1 MDLNFARQMVL
12 PCVVCAVTFAAALM
26 MAIVG
31 GVAGTRLLS
40 AYVEVGIWAA
50 IVAFIAWMLI
60 PWLREPAL
68 RKLGPVT
75 AASAMVRERWLLL
88 LLPTLIFPIF
98 MTGFTVAKTSFPLF
112 TGFRW
117 DGFWTAAD
125 ALLFNGDPW
134 RVTHALIGPRG
145 SQLLVSAYTFVWGLV
160 LGLALPLYAFS
171 AEPRQVTRA
180 YTAMMATWFVV
191 GVVGAALFS
200 SAGPIFADLTD
211 PALGERFVPLHQ
223 SLSSLL
229 PADDPILRSQQYL
242 RAAFDRREAFRA
254 GGISAMPSMHLGV
267 CAFLVI
273 LGWRTWWRIPAMLL
287 WFTIWVASVHFGY
300 HYALDGIIGSALAW
314 LCWKATASIAEAG
327 RQTVIKP
334 GLVTA

>member
-1 MDLNFARQMVL
+1 VDLKFAREMVL
-12 PCVVCAVTFAAALM
+12 PCAVCAATFAVALAL
-26 MAIVG
+26 AIGG

-50 IVAFIAWMLI
+50 IVAFIPWMLI

-68 RKLGPVT
+68 RKVGPIT

-98 MTGFTVAKTSFPLF
+98 MTGFTLAKTSFPLF

-134 RVTHALIGPRG
+134 RVTHALIGPKG
-145 SQLLVSAYTFVWGLV
+145 SELLVSAYTFVWGLV

-171 AEPRQVTRA
+171 AEPRRVTRA

-211 PALGERFVPLHQ
+211 PALGEHFAPLHQ
-223 SLSSLL
+223 SLAILL

-267 CAFLVI
+267 CAFLLI
-273 LGWRTWWRIPAMLL
+273 LGWRTWWRVPAMLL
-287 WFTIWVASVHFGY
+287 WFAIWVASVHFGY
-300 HYALDGIIGSALAW
+300 HYALDGIIGSAIAW
-314 LCWKATASIAEAG
+314 ACWKATAPLAEPARIASQQSLA
-327 RQTVIKP
+327 
-334 GLVTA
+334 AA